1 MMTTAAELY
10 RRQMRYDLL
19 HHRRRLDWLRGLA
32 RPSHFER
39 GLITQSEACLARP
52 SLAYNSVDV
61 RDAAY
66 VRELDEFA
74 ALPLAA

>member
-32 RPSHFER
+32 RPS
-39 GLITQSEACLARP
+39 
-52 SLAYNSVDV
+52 LAYNSVDV
-61 RDAAY
+61 RDSAY

-74 ALPLAA
+74 ALPRAA